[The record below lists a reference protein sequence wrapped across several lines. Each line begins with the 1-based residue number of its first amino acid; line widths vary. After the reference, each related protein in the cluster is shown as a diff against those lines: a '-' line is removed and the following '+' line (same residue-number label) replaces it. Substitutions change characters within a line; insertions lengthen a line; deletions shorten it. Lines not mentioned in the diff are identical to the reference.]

1 MSCDRDER
9 VCVRLQST
17 LVEFPVSVQWPVCN
31 VEQIVTYTA
40 VGPPVPPPQRTHRR
54 PGGCVCLPEPTA
66 SPGGTVTPT
75 SSQQTA
81 VWVRVSCNG
90 REAA

>member
-40 VGPPVPPPQRTHRR
+40 VGPCSAPPTYSPATWRLRLPARAH
-54 PGGCVCLPEPTA
+54 CVAWWDRYAHEFAANCYEGP
-66 SPGGTVTPT
+66 
-75 SSQQTA
+75 
-81 VWVRVSCNG
+81 RVM
-90 REAA
+90 

>member
-40 VGPPVPPPQRTHRR
+40 VGPLFRPPNVLTGDLAVASACQSPLRR
-54 PGGCVCLPEPTA
+54 LVGPLRPR
-66 SPGGTVTPT
+66 
-75 SSQQTA
+75 
-81 VWVRVSCNG
+81 VRSKLLCGSVSCNG